1 MGIFY
6 GNIKVFLIARIWP
19 CRKVLPLHASIHL
32 FSSRLRQRDEI
43 RRPLL
48 IHSYCLRTEDVW
60 GKVRVRC
67 PSMFMFYG
75 KSGNHSNFMAL
86 QSDVLS
92 QQCIFLRQKVREN
105 HRHFI
110 PLSMRRNIRCLVF
123 THFLHQKSTLTEYTS
138 QYCWRQAIDPTKTF
152 VLQNV
157 RNLRLLPVQIPV
169 LYPIEDLPAFF
180 AKIPRVFGESFN
192 PSRAGAC
199 VAADK
204 EQTA

>member
-1 MGIFY
+1 MMGIFY
-6 GNIKVFLIARIWP
+6 GNIKVFVIARIWP

-92 QQCIFLRQKVREN
+92 QQCIFLRQEVREN
-105 HRHFI
+105 YRHFI
-110 PLSMRRNIRCLVF
+110 PLSMRRNIRRHVF
-123 THFLHQKSTLTEYTS
+123 THFLHQKSILLSTPVNTVGGRRLT
-138 QYCWRQAIDPTKTF
+138 RQK
-152 VLQNV
+152 
-157 RNLRLLPVQIPV
+157 LL
-169 LYPIEDLPAFF
+169 FC
-180 AKIPRVFGESFN
+180 R
-192 PSRAGAC
+192 
-199 VAADK
+199 
-204 EQTA
+204 T